1 MSGGSDPGAGGSA
14 VALGGLS
21 VVRGPSLVDRV
32 REWLPAAILFVGILA
47 FWEVAVRVFSI
58 QQFILPRPLAI
69 FEQWRTHLPEL
80 NSAAIYTFGEVIG
93 GLLIGVIGGMVA
105 GLVTARY
112 AMFRDSVMP
121 FAVAVNSIPIIAFA
135 PVFNNLFG
143 LDKQLSKMMVA
154 AALCFF
160 PVMINTV
167 RGLLSAPAPA
177 IELMRSYAASNR
189 EIFLKVRVPAAV
201 PFIFTALRISA
212 TLATIG
218 AVIGEYFGAP
228 KVSLGQYIVTYTSYL
243 NFERAW
249 AAIVYACAMGI
260 GLYVLVVVTER
271 LVAPWAADRAS
282 QAG

>member
-1 MSGGSDPGAGGSA
+1 MTD
-14 VALGGLS
+14 VAPAAQVL
-21 VVRGPSLVDRV
+21 RGPSILDRV
-32 REWLPAAILFVGILA
+32 REWIPAAVLFVGILTA
-47 FWEVAVRVFSI
+47 WELAVRVFSI

-69 FEQWRTHLPEL
+69 LDQWNLHGTEL
-80 NSAAIYTFGEVIG
+80 TAAASYTLVEVLM
-93 GLLIGVIGGMVA
+93 GLAIGVIGGLVVGVA
-105 GLVTARY
+105 TARF
-112 AMFRDSVMP
+112 AGFRDAIMP

-143 LDKQLSKMMVA
+143 LDKPLSKAMVA

-177 IELMRSYAASNR
+177 IELMRSYAAPDR

-201 PFIFTALRISA
+201 PYVFTALRVSA

-228 KVSLGQYIVTYTSYL
+228 KISLGQYIVTYTSYL

-260 GLYVLVVVTER
+260 GLYVLVVIAER
-271 LVAPWAADRAS
+271 VLAPWAADRS
-282 QAG
+282 LSAG